1 MSAQLLTIDSALAQ
15 VVYDCQPYVRALLRP
30 LLIIDL
36 LIIKLTK

>member
-1 MSAQLLTIDSALAQ
+1 MSARLLTIDSVLAQ
-15 VVYDCQPYVRALLRP
+15 VVYDCHAFVRALLRP

>member
-15 VVYDCQPYVRALLRP
+15 VVYGCQAIVRALLRP